1 MARESRSVTECLC
14 PLVRVNALNRKL
26 MTSLLLIPQSLTL
39 LPAAS
44 AASNLAAKKRMTNG
58 TKREGPLFGA
68 QYVQPR
74 ASLTRFPVGDA
85 ELARVWRC
93 YVHYIWSVV
102 TFACKLLSVTST
114 SSLQRCSRR
123 ALCLCFNQNQ
133 VANCNQSTKRHNY
146 HLTHTQLCDVAH

>member
-14 PLVRVNALNRKL
+14 PRVRVNALNRKL

-39 LPAAS
+39 FPAAS
-44 AASNLAAKKRMTNG
+44 AASNLAAKKWMTNG

-85 ELARVWRC
+85 EFAQVWRC
-93 YVHYIWSVV
+93 CVHYIWSVV

-114 SSLQRCSRR
+114 SSLQRGSRR

-133 VANCNQSTKRHNY
+133 VANCNQSTKHHNY
-146 HLTHTQLCDVAH
+146 HLRHTAL